1 MRWML
6 AAAMA
11 MWCGLTSAATPLE
24 ECWQQS
30 ANRQETAAC
39 LRGKLGEAKD
49 QLAQAYRAIRDE
61 MERLDRVTERHSA
74 VKALDASQRAF
85 EQYRERTC
93 AWIAAAAAGG
103 SGAGDMAQDCM
114 IRLTHQ
120 RTAELEAQMPERKPA
135 GSAPAS
141 AVPAELAAVEWR
153 LTVLERDG
161 KPIALP
167 PGSGATL
174 KLATD
179 GRLSG
184 RAPIN
189 GYFGAA
195 TLGKDGSLAW
205 SGPMGSTQMAGPPE
219 RMEAEHAYFRIL
231 QEATRWRVEQG
242 ELILE
247 TADGSAR
254 ARFER

>member
-1 MRWML
+1 MWFSL
-6 AAAMA
+6 A
-11 MWCGLTSAATPLE
+11 SAATPLE

-30 ANRQETAAC
+30 ADRQENAAC
-39 LRGKLGEAKD
+39 LRGKLAEAKD
-49 QLAQAYRAIRDE
+49 GLAQAYRAIRDE
-61 MERLDRVTERHSA
+61 MERLDRVTGRRTA

-114 IRLTHQ
+114 IRLTRQ
-120 RTAELEAQMPERKPA
+120 RTAELEGQMPGRRPA
-135 GSAPAS
+135 ASVPAQ

-153 LTVLERDG
+153 LTALERDG

-167 PGSGATL
+167 AGSGATL

-195 TLGKDGSLAW
+195 TLSQDGSLAW

-219 RMEAEHAYFRIL
+219 LMEAEHSYFRIL
-231 QEATRWRVEQG
+231 QEVTRWRTEQG

-247 TADGSAR
+247 NAEGSAR
-254 ARFER
+254 VRFAR